1 MKILTTSSNIWDFI
15 SQKLYNLGHGCM
27 NPRFLATWM
36 SKFCTLAPNIFGIII
51 SIFFLYVQKCVS
63 FIAPIRHCQV
73 MVRFTGHSRIVNLQH
88 LVMSPFLYLIFE
100 GECLIFGKLVGP
112 WHTGSDVRRVSVSSA
127 WVWQL
132 KKVENTGLI
141 FPLVCFDVEWLVN
154 DVSRFLSPSTIL
166 FRRYVGHDI
175 FIFVGQDAKKKIMS
189 WIVPYWLYQCLS
201 VWYKAF
207 RQCKKE
213 LFLFL
218 RCRRRWLLT

>member
-1 MKILTTSSNIWDFI
+1 
-15 SQKLYNLGHGCM
+15 M

-132 KKVENTGLI
+132 KKVENTGLV

-154 DVSRFLSPSTIL
+154 DVSRFLSPSTKSCLEDMWDMTSLFLWDKMQKKNHVMDCPIL
-166 FRRYVGHDI
+166 
-175 FIFVGQDAKKKIMS
+175 
-189 WIVPYWLYQCLS
+189 IVPVSICVVQS
-201 VWYKAF
+201 I
-207 RQCKKE
+207 Q
-213 LFLFL
+213 
-218 RCRRRWLLT
+218 TM